1 MGYRF
6 RNWKSSQDRDSDGSG
21 ASGTKSY
28 HNGGV
33 EGSRFSKWY
42 DQHLAAKFADDDG
55 EANGSGSG
63 GTRGSGSGG
72 TKGSGSGGTKGSGS
86 GGTKGSGS
94 GGTRGSGSGGTK
106 GSGSGGTKG
115 SGSGGTKGSGSGG
128 TKGSGSGGTK
138 GSGSGGTK
146 GSGSGGTK
154 GSGSGGTKGS
164 GSGGTK
170 GSGSGGTKGSGS
182 GGTKGSGSGG
192 TKGSGSGG
200 TKGSGSGGTRGSGS
214 GGTKGS
220 GSGGTRGSGSGG
232 TKGSGSGGTKGSGS
246 GGTKGS
252 GSGGTKGSGSGGT
265 RGSGSGGT
273 RGSGS
278 GGTKGSGS
286 GGTKGSGSG
295 GTKGSGSGGTR
306 GSGSGGTAGGG
317 GPVDPPAN
325 DKSVLNF
332 VMGDPAEINI
342 SVTETPHGQLH
353 FNLSQ
358 TDFADQPS
366 DIDGI
371 FFDLSDD
378 SKLSSLNFYPE
389 ENSHN
394 VTDIQADANG
404 VSALPNG
411 AGVGQNFDVGLQFGT
426 EPDSSEGSVNHAS
439 FTLWSDDGPVT
450 VDDIDL
456 NGMRVIVD
464 SDGTGGEVLGVSGSD
479 HPDFMDGDGEADSD
493 IVLEDVMSLMSGAGT
508 EEDTDATSGDEMEE
522 FII

>member
-1 MGYRF
+1 MGYGF
-6 RNWKSSQDRDSDGSG
+6 RNWGSSQTSDADGSG

-33 EGSRFSKWY
+33 EGSSFANWY
-42 DQHLAAKFADDDG
+42 DQHLAAEFSDDNSDP
-55 EANGSGSG
+55 N
-63 GTRGSGSGG
+63 
-72 TKGSGSGGTKGSGS
+72 
-86 GGTKGSGS
+86 
-94 GGTRGSGSGGTK
+94 GSGSGGTK

-200 TKGSGSGGTRGSGS
+200 TKGSGSGGT
-214 GGTKGS
+214 K
-220 GSGGTRGSGSGG
+220 GSGSGG

-265 RGSGSGGT
+265 K
-273 RGSGS
+273 GSGS

-295 GTKGSGSGGTR
+295 GTKGSGSGGTK
-306 GSGSGGTAGGG
+306 GSGSGGTKGSGSGGTKGSGSGGTKGSGSGGTKGSGSGGTNGGG
-317 GPVDPPAN
+317 DPDDPPAS

-342 SVTETPHGQLH
+342 SVTETPGGHLH
-353 FNLSQ
+353 FNMSQ

-378 SKLSSLNFYPE
+378 SQLGSLNFFPE
-389 ENSHN
+389 ENSNN
-394 VTDIQADANG
+394 VTDIQAEADG

-426 EPDSSEGSVNHAS
+426 EPDSSEGSVNSAS

-450 VDDIDL
+450 LDDIDL
-456 NGMRVIVD
+456 NGMRLIVD
-464 SDGTGGEVLGVSGSD
+464 SDGTGGEVLGVSASD
-479 HPDFMDGDGEADSD
+479 DPDFMDGDGEADSD
-493 IVLEDVMSLMSGAGT
+493 IVLEDVMSLMSGSGT
-508 EEDTDATSGDEMEE
+508 EEDGDATTGDEMEE

>member
-1 MGYRF
+1 MGYGF
-6 RNWKSSQDRDSDGSG
+6 RNWGSSQTSDADGSG

-33 EGSRFSKWY
+33 EGSSFANWY
-42 DQHLAAKFADDDG
+42 DQHLAAEFADDNSDP
-55 EANGSGSG
+55 N
-63 GTRGSGSGG
+63 
-72 TKGSGSGGTKGSGS
+72 GSGS

-200 TKGSGSGGTRGSGS
+200 TKGSGSGGT
-214 GGTKGS
+214 
-220 GSGGTRGSGSGG
+220 
-232 TKGSGSGGTKGSGS
+232 
-246 GGTKGS
+246 
-252 GSGGTKGSGSGGT
+252 KGSGSGGT

-295 GTKGSGSGGTR
+295 GTKGSGSGGSN
-306 GSGSGGTAGGG
+306 GSGSGGTNGGG
-317 GPVDPPAN
+317 DPVDPPAS

-342 SVTETPHGQLH
+342 SVTETPEGQLH
-353 FNLSQ
+353 FNMSQ
-358 TDFADQPS
+358 TDFAGSPS

-371 FFDLSDD
+371 FFDMADD
-378 SKLSSLNFYPE
+378 SQLGSLNFFPE

-394 VTDIQADANG
+394 VTDIQAEANG

-426 EPDSSEGSVNHAS
+426 EPDSSEGSVNNAS

-450 VDDIDL
+450 LEDIDL

-464 SDGTGGEVLGVSGSD
+464 SDGTGGEVLGVSDSD
-479 HPDFMDGDGEADSD
+479 HPDFMDGDGQDDSD

-508 EEDTDATSGDEMEE
+508 EEETDATAGDEMEE
-522 FII
+522 FIV